1 MKKIWVS
8 CLLLLMIGALKSQNN
23 FFPVDGITP
32 GKTTVSE
39 VKSRGYK
46 FEKNRYFY
54 IMSHFFYDFDG
65 DNILEYFYTESGHVM
80 PFLWVENFGFNWNLS
95 YSDWMDILKKAGF
108 VIKVNKEPQ
117 TRNWQGRNTLEAR
130 FTAFS
135 PSGYTKFEFNQDG
148 SKKGFDFL
156 NAYYEWETNYRKSLN
171 GLNSR
176 IIESDKQKNYMVF
189 QLFGQYKENNINVFY
204 LIKMPKNILNTI
216 SISSA
221 KWDDDKKISFLRG
234 LNQ

>member
-1 MKKIWVS
+1 MRLKPITY
-8 CLLLLMIGALKSQNN
+8 LLLILCIYLIGCA
-23 FFPVDGITP
+23 
-32 GKTTVSE
+32 
-39 VKSRGYK
+39 
-46 FEKNRYFY
+46 
-54 IMSHFFYDFDG
+54 SHR
-65 DNILEYFYTESGHVM
+65 V
-80 PFLWVENFGFNWNLS
+80 
-95 YSDWMDILKKAGF
+95 
-108 VIKVNKEPQ
+108 
-117 TRNWQGRNTLEAR
+117 NTLESTKYDQQKNQTEYLLFPFGSVILPGKWEKTR
-130 FTAFS
+130 YNTVSLQQFFTNQDSVELSIALND
-135 PSGYTKFEFNQDG
+135 YTKFEFNQDG

-176 IIESDKQKNYMVF
+176 IIESDKQKNYMIF
-189 QLFGQYKENNINVFY
+189 QLFGQNKENNINVFY